1 MHIEEFYIYIYMYI
15 YDNGSFVLQGF
26 DGGGLGR
33 GGLTGMDEKVCGSA
47 GVKASLGHK
56 LADEPG

>member
-1 MHIEEFYIYIYMYI
+1 MEGVEMFNYI

-33 GGLTGMDEKVCGSA
+33 GGLTGLDKKVSGSA
-47 GVKASLGHK
+47 GVKASFGHK
-56 LADEPG
+56 LADEPS